1 MSMTPNMVKNILKI
15 SAYGKPFYA
24 SDLGLNGGEIS
35 GLACNNYI
43 KHTGHT
49 KTVMVQIDTWG
60 GDRIYKECKAKEWE
74 YRGDENRWMR
84 EALQERFIKA
94 VQDAKEILAAAAE
107 LGIGGF

>member
-1 MSMTPNMVKNILKI
+1 MNMTPNMVKNILKI

-24 SDLGLNGGEIS
+24 SDLGLNGGEIN
-35 GLACNNYI
+35 GLSCNRYI
-43 KHTGHT
+43 KPTGHT

-60 GDRIYKECKAKEWE
+60 GDRIYKECTVKEWK
-74 YRGDENRWMR
+74 YSGDEDRWMR
-84 EALQERFIKA
+84 EALQERFIQA